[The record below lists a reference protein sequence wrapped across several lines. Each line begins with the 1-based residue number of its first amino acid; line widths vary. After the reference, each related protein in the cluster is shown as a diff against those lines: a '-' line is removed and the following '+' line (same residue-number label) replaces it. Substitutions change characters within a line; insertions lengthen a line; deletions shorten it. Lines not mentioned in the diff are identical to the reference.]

1 MPEGESAPAPSPA
14 APAPSPATPPGESQQ
29 PDDDEVAFLQTQRAL
44 QEALKEQ
51 KILREKLSA
60 LESRNRPAKWG
71 KPVFVQSIDATRG
84 RFENEGE
91 LVPEQL
97 VSELKTAQHMLEN
110 AKRASE
116 AARAE
121 KRHLE
126 IEFAQAAVLAKQ
138 ETDSLLQANALHHK
152 QFLQAEQQQFR
163 NQMLEWAGVKSELQ
177 TQAEKLGLVS
187 HDILH
192 QSSQA
197 KNGVEDQRRTIVALA
212 TQLRND
218 LGKSKELKDALDDA
232 KAKVALIE
240 NLAAELEANHEQANQ
255 LRKNII
261 EQKQILRAVRMSA
274 QARRMLDEIAEQ
286 TEELMK
292 AKADAEHQVAAV
304 SQEADAIL
312 QREESLKR
320 RLEGAQAE
328 YREEQMA
335 LLVVESEMRELRAE
349 FERVKIQAVA
359 EGRRNVELQTTFR
372 KEKMDATVRYI
383 ATHTKDIHRVDRVQS
398 TLMTVRQ
405 QLRDRA
411 MPRLPP
417 LHSER
422 RSTSALTSMV
432 FKA

>member
-1 MPEGESAPAPSPA
+1 MLESDLSPPPVPTPA
-14 APAPSPATPPGESQQ
+14 AQPTPPPDNQQ

-71 KPVFVQSIDATRG
+71 KAVFVQSIDATRG

-91 LVPEQL
+91 LAPEQL

-121 KRHLE
+121 KKHLE
-126 IEFAQAAVLAKQ
+126 IEIAQLAISAKQ

-163 NQMLEWAGVKSELQ
+163 NQMTDWGTHKSELQ

-197 KNGVEDQRRTIVALA
+197 KKGVDEQRRTITALA

-232 KAKVALIE
+232 KAKVALID
-240 NLAAELEANHEQANQ
+240 NLSTELQANHDQANQ

-261 EQKQILRAVRMSA
+261 EQKQILRAVRVSA

-286 TEELMK
+286 TDELMK
-292 AKADAEHQVAAV
+292 AKSDAEQQVAAV
-304 SQEADAIL
+304 SREAEAIL
-312 QREESLKR
+312 QKEETLKKQ
-320 RLEGAQAE
+320 LDEAQIK
-328 YREEQMA
+328 YKQEQMA
-335 LLVVESEMRELRAE
+335 LLVLESEMKELQAE
-349 FERVKIQAVA
+349 FERVKTQAVV
-359 EGRRNVELQTTFR
+359 EGRRNVELHKTIR
-372 KEKMDATVRYI
+372 EEKMDATVRYL
-383 ATHTKDIHRVDRVQS
+383 ATHAKDIHRVDRVQS
-398 TLMTVRQ
+398 TLMSVRQ
-405 QLRDRA
+405 QLHDRTL
-411 MPRLPP
+411 PRLPP
-417 LHSER
+417 LRPER
-422 RSTSALTSMV
+422 RSASALMSLAL
-432 FKA
+432 KS